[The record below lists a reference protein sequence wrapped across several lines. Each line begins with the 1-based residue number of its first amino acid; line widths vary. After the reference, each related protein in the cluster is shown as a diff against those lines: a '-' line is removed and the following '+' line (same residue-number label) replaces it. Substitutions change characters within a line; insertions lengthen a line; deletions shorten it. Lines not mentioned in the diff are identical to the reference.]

1 MNEKIVFPKL
11 YTEFARYYDRLESQY
26 RDYPRESEW
35 LIGLL
40 EKRNCKDVIDVSCG
54 TGSHLT
60 LMQKQ
65 DFNLYGIDASIE
77 IVKLSKK
84 KLAFGKEPSLV
95 LADFL
100 HIPFRKEIFDATLCM
115 YWSLAGLNQNLV
127 KYLFSEVASILRSGG
142 MFVLDTEN
150 SEGIKESLL
159 NSPYIDAFF
168 TDTDENVAVIR
179 ANFSTKIES
188 DLVDW
193 RAYYLLEQ
201 GGVAELQ
208 TDRMNLRFYSKSQI
222 ELLLKETGFK
232 TLQVASGPD
241 GEYKE
246 NSPSLYFLA
255 EKT

>member
-1 MNEKIVFPKL
+1 
-11 YTEFARYYDRLESQY
+11 
-26 RDYPRESEW
+26 
-35 LIGLL
+35 
-40 EKRNCKDVIDVSCG
+40 
-54 TGSHLT
+54 
-60 LMQKQ
+60 
-65 DFNLYGIDASIE
+65 
-77 IVKLSKK
+77 
-84 KLAFGKEPSLV
+84 
-95 LADFL
+95 
-100 HIPFRKEIFDATLCM
+100 M

-127 KYLFSEVASILRSGG
+127 KCLFSEVSSILKSGG
-142 MFVLDTEN
+142 IFVLDTEN

-159 NSPYIDAFF
+159 NSPFIDAFF

-179 ANFSTKIES
+179 ANFSTKIDS

-193 RAYYLLEQ
+193 HAYYLLDQ
-201 GGVAELQ
+201 GGVSELQ

-232 TLQVASGPD
+232 TLQITSGPD